1 MSREI
6 SDGKT
11 GAADYWAAIY
21 DRQCKEV
28 AVNEYEKEFLYC
40 LGNGMSII
48 GTIKALEGKYG
59 VSAEDGARIFDDLKA
74 RCNDWERRNML

>member
-1 MSREI
+1 M
-6 SDGKT
+6 
-11 GAADYWAAIY
+11 Y

-48 GTIKALEGKYG
+48 GTIKVLEEKYG
-59 VSAEDGARIFDDLKA
+59 VSAVDGARIVDELKA
-74 RCNDWERRNML
+74 RCNEWEKRNML

>member
-28 AVNEYEKEFLYC
+28 AVNEYEKE
-40 LGNGMSII
+40 
-48 GTIKALEGKYG
+48 T
-59 VSAEDGARIFDDLKA
+59 DR
-74 RCNDWERRNML
+74 

>member
-1 MSREI
+1 MSHEI
-6 SDGKT
+6 SDGKA
-11 GAADYWAAIY
+11 GAADYWAAMY

-48 GTIKALEGKYG
+48 GTIKVLEEKYG
-59 VSAEDGARIFDDLKA
+59 VSAVEGARIFDELKA
-74 RCNDWERRNML
+74 RCNEWEKRNML

>member
-11 GAADYWAAIY
+11 GAADYRAAIY

-28 AVNEYEKEFLYC
+28 AVNEYKS
-40 LGNGMSII
+40 M
-48 GTIKALEGKYG
+48 KY
-59 VSAEDGARIFDDLKA
+59 L
-74 RCNDWERRNML
+74 RRMVREYLMN